1 MSNEDQPESKPAQLS
16 FEHALAE
23 LETIV
28 AQLEEG
34 QIPLAESLARYE
46 QGVKLLRQCYQILEN
61 AERKIELLN
70 RVDSDGQ
77 AHSEPFD
84 DRDASLEEKAQAQLT
99 PPLARVAVESTIVV
113 RKRRRIGTALLE

>member
-1 MSNEDQPESKPAQLS
+1 MSSEDQPEPKPAQLS

-23 LETIV
+23 LEAIV

-61 AERKIELLN
+61 TERKIELLN

-84 DRDASLEEKAQAQLT
+84 DRDVSLEEKAQA
-99 PPLARVAVESTIVV
+99 RS
-113 RKRRRIGTALLE
+113 RRRSRGSPSNQQSSSENVDESGQLF

>member
-1 MSNEDQPESKPAQLS
+1 MSKEEPTQSAEARPD
-16 FEHALAE
+16 FEHALTE
-23 LETIV
+23 LEAIV
-28 AQLEEG
+28 SQLEEG

-46 QGVKLLRQCYQILEN
+46 QGVKLLRQCYQILEK

-84 DRDASLEEKAQAQLT
+84 DRDVTLEEKAQA
-99 PPLARVAVESTIVV
+99 RG
-113 RKRRRIGTALLE
+113 RRRSRESQTNRQLPPENVDESGQLF

>member
-1 MSNEDQPESKPAQLS
+1 MTSHDPPNAAAAQIG
-16 FEHALAE
+16 FEQALAD
-23 LETIV
+23 LETSV

-46 QGVKLLRQCYQILEN
+46 QGVKLLRQCYQILET

-70 RVDSDGQ
+70 RVDSEGN

-84 DRDASLEEKAQAQLT
+84 DRAVSLEEKAQT
-99 PPLARVAVESTIVV
+99 RG
-113 RKRRRIGTALLE
+113 RRRSRDSHANPQSSPENVDESGQLF